1 MTGKVK
7 GKLGG
12 VAGSILER
20 SNYEI
25 PNRLSTYSQPLSLL
39 QQGVQLKEYQSSYLT
54 ISDSSRTQ
62 VTQAPIKIPRTSY
75 AKTLKKVSQ

>member
-12 VAGSILER
+12 VAGSILEK
-20 SNYEI
+20 SNSKQAINVQPTTI
-25 PNRLSTYSQPLSLL
+25 PPSTGSSA
-39 QQGVQLKEYQSSYLT
+39 QSSYLT